1 MFNLFKKSKPVV
13 TISPIEEEPILVKRY
28 GTNIEISA
36 NNFKRQ
42 SPGFHR
48 AFFKAV
54 IPHCNLATIKTI
66 RDYCDAQEEI
76 IKLNDKGTKKK
87 P

>member
-36 NNFKRQ
+36 KQFGLQ
-42 SPGFHR
+42 SPRFHR

-54 IPHCNLATIKTI
+54 IPHCNMQTINTI
-66 RDYCDAQEEI
+66 RDYCDAQEKI
-76 IKLNDKGTKKK
+76 IKLNKK
-87 P
+87 